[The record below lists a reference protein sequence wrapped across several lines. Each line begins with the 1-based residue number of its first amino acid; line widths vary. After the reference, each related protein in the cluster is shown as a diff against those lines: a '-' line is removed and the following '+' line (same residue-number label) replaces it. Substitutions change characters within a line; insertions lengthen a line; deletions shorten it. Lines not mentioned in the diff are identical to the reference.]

1 MSSIIPYETIKHPI
15 DENEALP
22 LHKTRKPHVKRP
34 KPLPVHWA
42 PPPSFLPRVIFHTT
56 CFCLTF
62 HTTLDFMWEIFKEPK
77 GWENFHVQYLVQLNQ
92 LSTVQGLV
100 LTTVAVFITTSP
112 PLKQINYGADSP
124 YLLLSESLVFS
135 LFGLLFQLYTSVVGQ
150 SYQKKK
156 TFKALKRNRWL
167 FLCHIMILSIP
178 VYLFGISLLLLIF
191 AISVTGFLS
200 SSTSAKIFTGG
211 TFALLFACLF
221 ASILPSPFYTRLYGL
236 LWGKRNCDDNDSDD
250 ESDGEIHHEKGAG
263 ATVTVTTHEIHLKAS
278 SDPPSP

>member
-1 MSSIIPYETIKHPI
+1 MSESISC
-15 DENEALP
+15 P
-22 LHKTRKPHVKRP
+22 LSSHKPEKLHTKRY
-34 KPLPVHWA
+34 KSLPVHWQ
-42 PPPSFLPRVIFHTT
+42 PPPSLFPRLVFHMICFL
-56 CFCLTF
+56 LTF
-62 HTTLDFMWEIFKEPK
+62 HSNLDFMWEVFKDPK
-77 GWENFHVQYLVQLNQ
+77 GWKNFHIQYLAQLNQ

-112 PLKQINYGADSP
+112 PLQEINYSADGP

-178 VYLFGISLLLLIF
+178 IYLFGISLLLLIF
-191 AISVTGFLS
+191 AISITGFLS
-200 SSTSAKIFTGG
+200 SSTSAQGFTGA

-221 ASILPSPFYTRLYGL
+221 ISILPSPFYSRLHGF
-236 LWGKRNCDDNDSDD
+236 LWGKRDWDDDDSDNDSDVD
-250 ESDGEIHHEKGAG
+250 ILHEKGAG
-263 ATVTVTTHEIHLKAS
+263 TISTGN
-278 SDPPSP
+278 P